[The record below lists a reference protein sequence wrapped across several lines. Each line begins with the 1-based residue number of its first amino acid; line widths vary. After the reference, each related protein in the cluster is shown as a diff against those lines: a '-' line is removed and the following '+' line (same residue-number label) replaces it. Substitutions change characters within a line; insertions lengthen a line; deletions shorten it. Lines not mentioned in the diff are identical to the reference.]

1 MRFTILRIPIEIRW
15 SFWLVALLIF
25 PFQLRVLTRPENW
38 GFVAAWL
45 VVVAVSVIA
54 HELGHALLARRFG
67 AEVDMTLYA
76 LGGFTRWATTSPLS
90 AWRRVGVAAAGS
102 TVGFVLGGLV
112 WFGLDND
119 LVPDEAVLLGFALES
134 FWQVNLLW
142 GVLNWLP
149 IRPLDGGHIFQ
160 GALEAMFGRAG
171 TRIADVV
178 FPVVTLVGGVWAFTN
193 GFFIAGVFAFL
204 LMMDEVRRWT
214 ARRPTPPAPPP
225 SPGAAPD
232 PDDEPFTL
240 FDD

>member
-1 MRFTILRIPIEIRW
+1 MVRFSILGIPIEIRW
-15 SFWLVALLIF
+15 SFWLIAILIF

-67 AEVDMTLYA
+67 AKVDMTLYA
-76 LGGFTRWATTSPLS
+76 LGGFTRWATDVPMS

-112 WFGLDND
+112 WLGLRNG
-119 LVPDEAVLLGFALES
+119 LVPEGAALVGFALES

-142 GVLNWLP
+142 GILNWLP

-160 GALEAMFGRAG
+160 GALEATLGKTG

-178 FPVVTLVGGVWAFTN
+178 FPAVTLVGGVWAISN
-193 GFFIAGVFAFL
+193 GFFIAGVFAFFL
-204 LMMDEVRRWT
+204 LIDEARRWGS
-214 ARRPTPPAPPP
+214 RRPAPRRPAPQ
-225 SPGAAPD
+225 
-232 PDDEPFTL
+232 PDDRPFTL
-240 FDD
+240 FDDD